1 MIAMLISNRKIS
13 CALATVLTLSLS
25 ACGILPKREP
35 IQIYA
40 PAHIDASSHA
50 DWPQANWSLLVAKPA
65 ASQLLD
71 SERIGVRPAPGR
83 VQVYQGASWSDS
95 APELLQTALVRGF
108 QDSQKILAVSRPGAG
123 IRGQYQLLTELR
135 SFESVYAEAGKPQA
149 VIEVYAQL
157 VHTADGQAVAARS
170 FRETEPASGEG
181 VPAVVDAFSRA
192 LDRLST
198 QVVGWTLSNGVRH
211 ESDGGK
217 HSPSH

>member
-1 MIAMLISNRKIS
+1 MIGMLISNRKTS
-13 CALATVLTLSLS
+13 SLLPLALLLSLS

-40 PAHIDASSHA
+40 PAHVDTISHP
-50 DWPQANWSLLVAKPA
+50 DWPQANWSLLVAKPV

-71 SERIGVRPAPGR
+71 SERIGVRPTPGR

-95 APELLQTALVRGF
+95 APELLQTTLLRGF
-108 QDSQKILAVSRPGAG
+108 EDSQKILSVSRPGAG

-135 SFESVYAEAGKPQA
+135 SFESVYAEPGKPQA

-170 FRETEPASGEG
+170 FRETEPASGES
-181 VPAVVDAFSRA
+181 VPAVVDAFSRG

-211 ESDGGK
+211 EADAGK